1 MPPEQQRQILRFADM
16 YLVRH
21 RRGRAVPPA
30 AAAPKRKADPAA
42 EEVAGSAAK
51 QMKKA
56 NDREDKEEPQC
67 IICFSDDAPNGY
79 YCQTTK
85 KEGQKYHVSS
95 RLCNDCHKEQGKKKK
110 LKKCFTCRGNIV
122 GWFKIFG

>member
-1 MPPEQQRQILRFADM
+1 M

-21 RRGRAVPPA
+21 RRGRAAPPAAAPPAAVPPA
-30 AAAPKRKADPAA
+30 APAAAP
-42 EEVAGSAAK
+42 K

-79 YCQTTK
+79 YCQTSK

-95 RLCNDCHKEQGKKKK
+95 RICNDCHKEQGKKKK